1 MKNNNR
7 DIQVV
12 FLGDTYV
19 GKTSILER
27 IKSGAYHEDSK
38 SYCSE
43 PFIKQKKYE
52 KKNITISLKY
62 IDTFGQEFSQYNIPV
77 EIMRD
82 SHIFI
87 LVFSDITTFT
97 LLNRRWNELYKH
109 QLIDDN
115 REIILIGNKS
125 DTYGKID
132 KREEI
137 IKQGQI
143 FAEEIDAHF
152 LTCSAKYN
160 DNFDNIERYIETEA
174 KRVIDKEDIK
184 KDEDKKI
191 IILKKEEKNSKF
203 NDKKCI

>member
-1 MKNNNR
+1 MENNR

-12 FLGDTYV
+12 FLGDTSV

-27 IKSGAYHEDSK
+27 IKSGSYHEDSK
-38 SYCSE
+38 LYCSE
-43 PFIKQKKYE
+43 PFTKQKRYE

-62 IDTFGQEFSQYNIPV
+62 IDTLGQEFSQYNIP
-77 EIMRD
+77 EEFIRD

-109 QLIDDN
+109 LLIKD
-115 REIILIGNKS
+115 IIRIFLIGNKI
-125 DTYGKID
+125 DTYGNID

-137 IKQGQI
+137 IKQGEI
-143 FAEEIDAHF
+143 FADEINANF
-152 LTCSAKYN
+152 ITCSAKNN
-160 DNFDNIERYIETEA
+160 DNLDIIEKYIETEA
-174 KRVIDKEDIK
+174 KRLIDVGDEI

-191 IILKKEEKNSKF
+191 IFLKKEEKNSKF

>member
-1 MKNNNR
+1 
-7 DIQVV
+7 
-12 FLGDTYV
+12 
-19 GKTSILER
+19 
-27 IKSGAYHEDSK
+27 
-38 SYCSE
+38 
-43 PFIKQKKYE
+43 
-52 KKNITISLKY
+52 
-62 IDTFGQEFSQYNIPV
+62 
-77 EIMRD
+77 MRD

-191 IILKKEEKNSKF
+191 IILKKEDKNSKF

>member
-1 MKNNNR
+1 MENNR

-12 FLGDTYV
+12 FLGDTSV

-27 IKSGAYHEDSK
+27 IKSGSYHEDSK
-38 SYCSE
+38 LYCSE
-43 PFIKQKKYE
+43 PFTKQKRYE

-62 IDTFGQEFSQYNIPV
+62 IDTLGQEFSQYNIP
-77 EIMRD
+77 EEFIRD

-109 QLIDDN
+109 LLIKD
-115 REIILIGNKS
+115 IIRIFLIGNKS
-125 DTYGKID
+125 DTYGNID

-137 IKQGQI
+137 IKQGEI
-143 FAEEIDAHF
+143 FADEINANF
-152 LTCSAKYN
+152 ITCSAKNN
-160 DNFDNIERYIETEA
+160 DNLDIIEKYIETEA
-174 KRVIDKEDIK
+174 KRLIDVGDEI

-191 IILKKEEKNSKF
+191 IFLKKEEKNSKF

>member
-1 MKNNNR
+1 MENNR
-7 DIQVV
+7 DIHVV
-12 FLGDTYV
+12 FLGDTSV

-27 IKSGAYHEDSK
+27 IKSGSYHEDSK
-38 SYCSE
+38 LYCSE
-43 PFIKQKKYE
+43 PFTKQKRYE

-109 QLIDDN
+109 QLIDNN

-125 DTYGKID
+125 DTYGKIN

-137 IKQGQI
+137 IKQGNI
-143 FAEEIDAHF
+143 FAEEINAHF

>member
-1 MKNNNR
+1 MENNR

-12 FLGDTYV
+12 FLGDTSV

-27 IKSGAYHEDSK
+27 IKSGSYHEDSK
-38 SYCSE
+38 LYCSE
-43 PFIKQKKYE
+43 PFTKQKRYE

-62 IDTFGQEFSQYNIPV
+62 IDTIGQEFSQYNIP
-77 EIMRD
+77 EEFIRD

-109 QLIDDN
+109 LLIKD
-115 REIILIGNKS
+115 IIRIFLIGNKI
-125 DTYGKID
+125 DTYGNID

-143 FAEEIDAHF
+143 FSEEIDATF
-152 LTCSAKYN
+152 LTCSAKSN
-160 DNFDNIERYIETEA
+160 DNFDIIEKYIVTEA

-191 IILKKEEKNSKF
+191 IFLKKEEKNSKF

>member
-1 MKNNNR
+1 MENNR

-12 FLGDTYV
+12 FLGDTSV

-27 IKSGAYHEDSK
+27 IKSGSYHEDSK
-38 SYCSE
+38 LYCSE
-43 PFIKQKKYE
+43 PFTKQKRYE

-62 IDTFGQEFSQYNIPV
+62 IDTLGQEFSQYNIP
-77 EIMRD
+77 EEFIRD

-109 QLIDDN
+109 LLIKD
-115 REIILIGNKS
+115 IIRIFLIGNKI
-125 DTYGKID
+125 DTYGNID

-137 IKQGQI
+137 IKQGEI
-143 FAEEIDAHF
+143 FADEINANF
-152 LTCSAKYN
+152 ITCSAKNN
-160 DNFDNIERYIETEA
+160 DNLDIIEKYIVTEA

>member
-1 MKNNNR
+1 MENNR

-12 FLGDTYV
+12 FLGDTSV

-27 IKSGAYHEDSK
+27 IKSGSYHEDSK
-38 SYCSE
+38 LYCSE
-43 PFIKQKKYE
+43 PFTKQKRYE

-62 IDTFGQEFSQYNIPV
+62 IDTLGQEFSQYNIP
-77 EIMRD
+77 EEFIRD

-109 QLIDDN
+109 LLIKD
-115 REIILIGNKS
+115 IIRIFLIGNKI
-125 DTYGKID
+125 DTYGNID

-137 IKQGQI
+137 IKQGEI
-143 FAEEIDAHF
+143 FADEINANF
-152 LTCSAKYN
+152 ITCSAKNN
-160 DNFDNIERYIETEA
+160 DNLDIIEKYIVTEA
-174 KRVIDKEDIK
+174 KRLIDVGDEI
-184 KDEDKKI
+184 KDEDKKTI
-191 IILKKEEKNSKF
+191 FLKKEEKNSKF

>member
-1 MKNNNR
+1 MEKNR
-7 DIQVV
+7 DIHVV
-12 FLGDTYV
+12 FLGDTSV

-27 IKSGAYHEDSK
+27 IKSGSYHEDSK

-43 PFIKQKKYE
+43 PFTKQRRYE

-109 QLIDDN
+109 LLIKD
-115 REIILIGNKS
+115 IIRIFLIGNKS
-125 DTYGKID
+125 DTYGNID

-137 IKQGQI
+137 IKQGEI
-143 FAEEIDAHF
+143 FADEINANF
-152 LTCSAKYN
+152 ITCSAKNN
-160 DNFDNIERYIETEA
+160 DNLDIIEKYIVTEA
-174 KRVIDKEDIK
+174 KRLIDVGDEI

-191 IILKKEEKNSKF
+191 IFLKKEEKNSKF

>member
-1 MKNNNR
+1 MENNR

-12 FLGDTYV
+12 FLGDTSV

-27 IKSGAYHEDSK
+27 IKSGSYHEDSK
-38 SYCSE
+38 LYCSE
-43 PFIKQKKYE
+43 PFTKQKKYE

-62 IDTFGQEFSQYNIPV
+62 IDTLGQEFSQYNIP
-77 EIMRD
+77 EEFIRD

-109 QLIDDN
+109 LLIKD
-115 REIILIGNKS
+115 IIRIFLIGNKS
-125 DTYGKID
+125 DTYGNID

-137 IKQGQI
+137 IKQGEI
-143 FAEEIDAHF
+143 FADEINANF
-152 LTCSAKYN
+152 ITCSAKNN
-160 DNFDNIERYIETEA
+160 DNLDIIEKYIETEA
-174 KRVIDKEDIK
+174 KRLIDVGDEI

-191 IILKKEEKNSKF
+191 IFLKKEEKNSKF

>member
-1 MKNNNR
+1 MENNR

-12 FLGDTYV
+12 FLGDTSV

-27 IKSGAYHEDSK
+27 IKSGSYHEDSK
-38 SYCSE
+38 LYCSE
-43 PFIKQKKYE
+43 PFTKQKRYE

-62 IDTFGQEFSQYNIPV
+62 IDTLGQEFSQYNIP
-77 EIMRD
+77 EEFIRD

-109 QLIDDN
+109 LLIKD
-115 REIILIGNKS
+115 IIRIFLIGNKI
-125 DTYGKID
+125 DTYGNID

-137 IKQGQI
+137 IKQGEI
-143 FAEEIDAHF
+143 FADEINANF
-152 LTCSAKYN
+152 ITCSAKNN
-160 DNFDNIERYIETEA
+160 DNLDIIEKYIVTEA
-174 KRVIDKEDIK
+174 KRLIDVGDEI

-191 IILKKEEKNSKF
+191 IFLKKEEKNSKF

>member
-7 DIQVV
+7 DIQV
-12 FLGDTYV
+12 FLWYTYI

-52 KKNITISLKY
+52 NKNITISLKY

-87 LVFSDITTFT
+87 LVFSDITTF
-97 LLNRRWNELYKH
+97 YC
-109 QLIDDN
+109 
-115 REIILIGNKS
+115 
-125 DTYGKID
+125 
-132 KREEI
+132 
-137 IKQGQI
+137 IK
-143 FAEEIDAHF
+143 
-152 LTCSAKYN
+152 
-160 DNFDNIERYIETEA
+160 
-174 KRVIDKEDIK
+174 
-184 KDEDKKI
+184 
-191 IILKKEEKNSKF
+191 
-203 NDKKCI
+203 